1 MVRRAPALI
10 ELEAF
15 QLSLPTQSGMR
26 SFCRQ
31 LQVSPVEL
39 LYSMVPAHGPV
50 KGGPGPVGAKA
61 FRGGGG
67 RGHRH
72 RGCREA
78 PGPGVSG
85 DHDPKAAGK
94 LGMLS
99 FLPNVS
105 ILGFQRLPW
114 MLTAFLWCWKS

>member
-61 FRGGGG
+61 FEVVVGGGIATADVVRRLDLESPETMTQKLQASWECCPFSLTSPFWG
-67 RGHRH
+67 FRGFP
-72 RGCREA
+72 GC
-78 PGPGVSG
+78 
-85 DHDPKAAGK
+85 
-94 LGMLS
+94 
-99 FLPNVS
+99 
-105 ILGFQRLPW
+105 
-114 MLTAFLWCWKS
+114 